1 MQGSGEVQK
10 CIKRN
15 QEHFHWETV
24 VGWKFISLDADSSGA
39 PALAGLY
46 LFWPRP
52 LHFGPVFHPK
62 VFSAANTFCN
72 SDCAAPAILWSCFL
86 PKRNSWRKGVDRKDK
101 KSNNSHHWNVKK
113 LILFFT
119 KENMSTVF
127 YSLRGRILKLW
138 DCIFSSFLTVDF
150 CPSGCHFSGHSC
162 HSWTHFSDKIWPK
175 CKSKQNKMSL
185 QAPAGP

>member
-24 VGWKFISLDADSSGA
+24 VGWKFISLDTDSSGA

-46 LFWPRP
+46 LFWPRH

-62 VFSAANTFCN
+62 VFSAANTFCI

-86 PKRNSWRKGVDRKDK
+86 PKRISWRKGVDRKDK

-113 LILFFT
+113 T
-119 KENMSTVF
+119 N
-127 YSLRGRILKLW
+127 SLLYKRKYEHCLL
-138 DCIFSSFLTVDF
+138 FLTRENSETLGLHF
-150 CPSGCHFSGHSC
+150 FLFSHSGFLSQWMS
-162 HSWTHFSDKIWPK
+162 FFWPQL
-175 CKSKQNKMSL
+175 SQLNPFLRQNLTQMQK
-185 QAPAGP
+185 